1 MITTNVIERPI
12 LYSTEMVLGILDE
25 RKTKTRR
32 TKGLEYINNAPDR
45 WVIKPS
51 LELGKTNY
59 TFEDIFGLEKFV
71 PKCPY
76 GKVGDILWVRETWNN
91 WGAKE
96 VPFVYRATD
105 LRSCGHNW
113 KPSIHMPKKAAR
125 IWLQITDLR
134 VEHLHDISEH
144 DAITEGIEIKK
155 DCDGDIYK
163 DYEAK
168 TEVSDFGDTYYTNPV
183 LSFKSL
189 WVKING
195 KESWISN
202 PWVWVI
208 KFKVLST
215 TGKPESLEH
224 A

>member
-1 MITTNVIERPI
+1 MITTNVTERPI

-125 IWLQITDLR
+125 IWLQIT
-134 VEHLHDISEH
+134 
-144 DAITEGIEIKK
+144 
-155 DCDGDIYK
+155 
-163 DYEAK
+163 
-168 TEVSDFGDTYYTNPV
+168 
-183 LSFKSL
+183 
-189 WVKING
+189 
-195 KESWISN
+195 
-202 PWVWVI
+202 
-208 KFKVLST
+208 
-215 TGKPESLEH
+215 
-224 A
+224 